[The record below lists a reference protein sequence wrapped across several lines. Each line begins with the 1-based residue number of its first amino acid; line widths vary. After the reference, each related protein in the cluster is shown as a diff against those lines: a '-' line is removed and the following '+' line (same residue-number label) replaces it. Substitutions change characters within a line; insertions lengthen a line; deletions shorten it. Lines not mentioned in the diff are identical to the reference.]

1 MRRLDSKII
10 SNFIGKDIRLVYVN
24 QAGAQLQNNVI
35 VLDHKITQNVKL
47 LRYIPPASA
56 EIQRSNGVIEIID
69 FTEAWDPNAVKPMI
83 SN

>member
-47 LRYIPPASA
+47 
-56 EIQRSNGVIEIID
+56 
-69 FTEAWDPNAVKPMI
+69 
-83 SN
+83 